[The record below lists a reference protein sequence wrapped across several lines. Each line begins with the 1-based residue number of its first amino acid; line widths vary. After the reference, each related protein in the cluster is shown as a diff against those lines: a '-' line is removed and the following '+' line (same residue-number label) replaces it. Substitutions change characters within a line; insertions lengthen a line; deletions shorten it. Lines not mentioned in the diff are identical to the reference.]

1 VPHNA
6 KISKSTGKPSYDM
19 GLYQF
24 VFSDAVAVI
33 TCKLQNEKRIK
44 IVGWHNYFKRPSKY
58 DGGTSERL
66 SEMVEQFDSLI
77 ETASTLGCL
86 DWRTTISG
94 IAHSVYRANMP
105 DIPIYSHN
113 SPDTKQLERQAFFG
127 GRVSAFGTGRISEQV
142 HYIDCV
148 SMYPAIMGST
158 PLPSR
163 ILSHFRN
170 LDCSPDRIKGNPES
184 MIARCLISSNS
195 TEYPTREKDSL
206 EYSIGELETVLC
218 GPEFKHAIDSGHVI
232 KVMEI
237 AEYKLDVLFADF
249 VDKCWN
255 ARIGYRE
262 QGNKAMEHSVK
273 LIMNSLQGKFGQRA
287 GELEYRPD
295 IIPPCRWGIYRHA
308 ILDTGEIRDYRVAA
322 GNAFQVCERS
332 EVSGSITSIPAF
344 IASAGRIIMDKV
356 RIAAGKNNVFY
367 QGVDAVIVNQQGL
380 DNLAASEIA
389 LGDDIGQ
396 FRVSKSADSAIIYGK
411 SHYRIGNQLIQAGAS
426 PSVKRI
432 SDTVFVD
439 QRQPSLKTSAF
450 TGPMPHYTE
459 SSYPVFVETEHCQVA
474 NRDFEF
480 HPSKVSSFVEAT
492 SLVSR

>member
-1 VPHNA
+1 MQVIMSVSPQLENVKISGHRRLKSGKRQRFPREIAFITIDKAGLYFADQTENEARPVKIGRIAYCTYANGKRLDCLSSEITTADDVWLTLERLGNKRNRMLVVLDGASRCCHKLGLFSALDSGTVSLDVPHNA

-255 ARIGYRE
+255 A
-262 QGNKAMEHSVK
+262 
-273 LIMNSLQGKFGQRA
+273 LL
-287 GELEYRPD
+287 
-295 IIPPCRWGIYRHA
+295 
-308 ILDTGEIRDYRVAA
+308 
-322 GNAFQVCERS
+322 
-332 EVSGSITSIPAF
+332 GS
-344 IASAGRIIMDKV
+344 
-356 RIAAGKNNVFY
+356 
-367 QGVDAVIVNQQGL
+367 
-380 DNLAASEIA
+380 
-389 LGDDIGQ
+389 
-396 FRVSKSADSAIIYGK
+396 
-411 SHYRIGNQLIQAGAS
+411 
-426 PSVKRI
+426 
-432 SDTVFVD
+432 
-439 QRQPSLKTSAF
+439 
-450 TGPMPHYTE
+450 
-459 SSYPVFVETEHCQVA
+459 
-474 NRDFEF
+474 
-480 HPSKVSSFVEAT
+480 
-492 SLVSR
+492 